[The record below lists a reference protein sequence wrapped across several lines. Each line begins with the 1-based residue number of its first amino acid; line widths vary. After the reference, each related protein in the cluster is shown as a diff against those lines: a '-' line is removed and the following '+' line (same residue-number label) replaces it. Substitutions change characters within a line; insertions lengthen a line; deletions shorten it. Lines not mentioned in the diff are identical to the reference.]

1 MLEERKIGEVFTD
14 GGKEYIVSISPDE
27 GSCEGC
33 SFRESVGPNYSC
45 FKHRDNIGPCSALDR
60 EDRRSVIFVDK
71 SNIQKEAESVEVEG
85 ENDSKFDIELAKKGE
100 SIHTRDNRK
109 ARLICSDVKGDY
121 IVVLVED
128 ENGNE
133 EVYKYRKDG
142 KLKGLNYF
150 EYDLFMGSAKE
161 VGYINLY
168 QSDGELINTPLLS
181 KEKAIKAIHRQ
192 TEDNNVIYL
201 LTLEIRYQNVYGGI
215 IIKEVSKKDL
225 LEDIGW

>member
-1 MLEERKIGEVFTD
+1 MLKERKIGEVFTD
-14 GGKEYIVSISPDE
+14 GGKEYIVSMSPNDDLC
-27 GSCEGC
+27 CEGC
-33 SFRESVGPNYSC
+33 SFRDSDYSC
-45 FKHRDNIGPCSALDR
+45 FKHRDNIGPCSPLER

-71 SNIQKEAESVEVEG
+71 SNNQKEAESVEVEG
-85 ENDSKFDIELAKKGE
+85 ENDSKFDIELAKKGNA
-100 SIHTRDNRK
+100 IHTRDNRK

-133 EVYKYRKDG
+133 EVYKYTKDG

-168 QSDGELINTPLLS
+168 QSDGELTNTPLLS
-181 KEKAIKAIHRQ
+181 TKEKAIEAIKRQ
-192 TEDNNVIYL
+192 IEDDNVIYL
-201 LTLEIRYQNVYGGI
+201 STLKITYQNVYGGI
-215 IIKEVSKKDL
+215 SIQEVRQKDL
-225 LEDIGW
+225 LEDIG

>member
-1 MLEERKIGEVFTD
+1 MLKERKIGEVFTD
-14 GGKEYIVSISPDE
+14 GGKEYIVSMSPDDDL
-27 GSCEGC
+27 CDGC
-33 SFRESVGPNYSC
+33 SFRDSDYSC
-45 FKHRDNIGPCSALDR
+45 FKHRDNIGPCSALER
-60 EDRRSVIFVDK
+60 EDRQSVIFVDK
-71 SNIQKEAESVEVEG
+71 SNIQKEAESVEG

-133 EVYKYRKDG
+133 ELYKYTKDG

-168 QSDGELINTPLLS
+168 QSDGELTNTPLLSS
-181 KEKAIKAIHRQ
+181 KEKAIKAIKRQ
-192 TEDNNVIYL
+192 IEDDNVIYL
-201 LTLEIRYQNVYGGI
+201 STLKITYQNVYGGI
-215 IIKEVSKKDL
+215 SIEEVCQKDL
-225 LEDIGW
+225 LEDIG